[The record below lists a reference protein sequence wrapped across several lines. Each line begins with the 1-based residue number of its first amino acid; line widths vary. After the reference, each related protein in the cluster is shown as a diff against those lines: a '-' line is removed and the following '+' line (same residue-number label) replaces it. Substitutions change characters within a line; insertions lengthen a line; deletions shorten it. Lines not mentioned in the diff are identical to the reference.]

1 MLIRLSGPLLRF
13 MKYQKEHDITDAKTV
28 QGALHRLTE
37 MYPNLKSVLYDTN
50 GAVRATHRFFLNG
63 APLAS
68 PGMDSR
74 VGCEDCLEIFTP
86 IAGG

>member
-13 MKYQKEHDITDAKTV
+13 MKYQKEHDINEAKTV
-28 QGALHRLTE
+28 QGALHLLID
-37 MYPNLKSVLYDTN
+37 MYPTLKSVLYDTN
-50 GAVRATHRFFLNG
+50 GTVRATHRFFLNG

-68 PGMDSR
+68 SGMDSH
-74 VGCEDCLEIFTP
+74 VGSDDCLEIITP